1 MQNKLTVKFAIL
13 SIAIFLMSHTAIA
26 PAIPK
31 LYQMYH
37 TSNPNIG
44 LASVESLVTI
54 PAMMITIFIILS
66 NFIINK
72 LGKKKTTLLGLTLIL
87 VSGLISFFTTNF
99 TLVLIARL
107 ILGTGIGL
115 YNSISVSIISDYYEE
130 KDRASMIGLR
140 TAFLNIGKALT
151 TFIAG
156 YALVFG
162 ANYTFLVYLLVV
174 PVFYMFYRYIE
185 DKNVD
190 YKPIKSLVVFDKN
203 LLVLALITFLVGIA
217 YIGAT
222 IKIPSLLVS
231 KLNYTNAFSSNM
243 VTILAFSGI
252 LIGFIFGKLIKIFA
266 NKTMLIMIATM
277 GVGNF
282 MFTLGN
288 HKILFFVG
296 AILIGA
302 SFVGIMSS
310 VFTFISKN
318 YKKESINFAT
328 SMAITAGNIGVIL
341 TPVVLTKLP
350 EKLSAEIFVTPFY
363 ITSILM
369 VLAISLF
376 SLLKE
381 K

>member
-310 VFTFISKN
+310 VFTFISQN